1 MKLVNTYKQ
10 FIFLFLLLVMF
21 EPLSGQEWTLQQCI
35 DTAQIYNKSLQI
47 NRNNIAIGEQRERE
61 VKSNLIPKL
70 SLNADYKYFSNLPY
84 QLMPLSTFNPLAPEG
99 QFKEAQFGVP
109 HNINANLQMS
119 MPLYNPQL
127 YGSIQNSQIA
137 KELNELQFQKTAE
150 QIVYDISILYYN
162 AQILQHQL
170 VFIDSNLSNVDLLL
184 KNLEQLNEQLLVKKT
199 DVDKVKLQKDQLKTQ
214 KENVSNKL
222 YQLLNALKIAMGISL
237 EKNID
242 IKKEILFQQGAEYSN
257 IRNLDLKIITAQNKL
272 LKNELN
278 ILNKSRYLPS
288 LHLIATYG
296 TTGFGYDVKPDN
308 FLNFYPVGFASVQ
321 FSYPIFNGTVT
332 QRKMSI
338 KKLELINND
347 LQAALISEKNK
358 IEIDNALRQRVV
370 AQKIIGTTKNQ
381 ISFAQNILNQISL
394 QQRQGTASLYE
405 VLLADNA
412 LREAQQNYLSA
423 IIDYLKAELE
433 LKKHSGRINYN

>member
-1 MKLVNTYKQ
+1 MKLVNTYTQ
-10 FIFLFLLLVMF
+10 YVLLFLFLIMF
-21 EPLSGQEWTLQQCI
+21 EPLIAQEWTLQQCI

-61 VKSNLIPKL
+61 VKGNLIPKL

-109 HNINANLQMS
+109 HNMNANLQMS

-127 YGSIQNSQIA
+127 NGSIQNSHIA

-170 VFIDSNLSNVDLLL
+170 VFIDSNLSNADLLL
-184 KNLEQLNEQLLVKKT
+184 KNLELLNEQLLVKKT

-214 KENVSNKL
+214 RENVSNKF

-237 EKNID
+237 EKNIV

-257 IRNLDLKIITAQNKL
+257 IRNLDLKIINAQNKL

-288 LHLIATYG
+288 LNLIATYG

-308 FLNFYPVGFASVQ
+308 FFKFYPVGFASVQ
-321 FSYPIFNGTVT
+321 FSYPLFNGTVT
-332 QRKMSI
+332 QRKISI
-338 KKLELINND
+338 KKLELFNND
-347 LQAALISEKNK
+347 LQAQIISEKNMME
-358 IEIDNALRQRVV
+358 IENALRQRVV
-370 AQKIIGTTKNQ
+370 AQKILTTTE
-381 ISFAQNILNQISL
+381 NQISL
-394 QQRQGTASLYE
+394 AQNIYKQTYLQQKQGTASLAD

-433 LKKHSGRINYN
+433 LKKQSGSININ

>member
-1 MKLVNTYKQ
+1 MLVSTYKRYA
-10 FIFLFLLLVMF
+10 FFYLFLVMF
-21 EPLSGQEWTLQQCI
+21 TPLIAQEWTLQQCI

-47 NRNNIAIGEQRERE
+47 GRNNISIGEQREIE
-61 VKSNLIPKL
+61 VKGNLIPKL
-70 SLNADYKYFSNLPY
+70 SLNADYKYFLNLPY
-84 QLMPLSTFNPLAPEG
+84 QLMPLSTFNPLASEG

-109 HNINANLQMS
+109 HNLNASLQMT

-127 YGSIQNSQIA
+127 YGNIQNSHIA

-170 VFIDSNLSNVDLLL
+170 VFIDSNLSNADVLL
-184 KNLEQLNEQLLVKKT
+184 KNLELLNEQLLVKKT

-214 KENVSNKL
+214 RENVINKFD
-222 YQLLNALKIAMGISL
+222 QLLNALKIAMGIPI
-237 EKNID
+237 EKD
-242 IKKEILFQQGAEYSN
+242 IFINREILFKQGSEYSN
-257 IRNLDLKIITAQNKL
+257 VQILDLNIITTQNKL

-278 ILNKSRYLPS
+278 ILNKSRYLPT
-288 LHLIATYG
+288 LNLIATYG

-308 FLNFYPVGFASVQ
+308 FLKFYPVGFASVQ

-332 QRKMSI
+332 QRKISI

-347 LQAALISEKNK
+347 LQTALISEKNK
-358 IEIDNALRQRVV
+358 MEIENALRQRGV
-370 AQKIIGTTKNQ
+370 AQKIIVTTENQ
-381 ISFAQNILNQISL
+381 ILFAQNIFKQISL
-394 QQRQGTASLYE
+394 QQSQGTASLAE

-412 LREAQQNYLSA
+412 LRETQQNYLSA

-433 LKKHSGRINYN
+433 LKKYSGSINLN